1 MIKNM
6 EKSEIL
12 KRLEVIEKQSYK
24 VTKSNEIVQ
33 KAKTGMSLQEQKII
47 AFLVSKINVNE
58 TDPYKYYIF
67 NTKEFCELCEIDS
80 KNYVN
85 VRRTL
90 KRLYDRES
98 IEIFQNGCYV
108 PLKWLGD
115 YEIQMDKS
123 KVSVQLHFRMVPY
136 LIQLKKNF
144 VSYRLNNILFLKNKF
159 RVSLYELFSS
169 YSFRG
174 EFDISLDELRSYLG
188 IVDNEYMKVKIFKRN
203 IIKKSIEE
211 INDKTNLRLKY
222 KDLKAGRRITG
233 FKFLIESIPE

>member
-1 MIKNM
+1 M

-58 TDPYKYYIF
+58 TDPYKYYTF
-67 NTKEFCELCEIDS
+67 DTKEFCELCEIDS

-90 KRLYDRES
+90 KKLYDRES
-98 IEIFQNGCYV
+98 IEIFQNGRYF

-115 YEIQMDKS
+115 YEIQTDKS

-159 RVSLYELFSS
+159 SVSLYELFSS
-169 YSFRG
+169 Y
-174 EFDISLDELRSYLG
+174 
-188 IVDNEYMKVKIFKRN
+188 
-203 IIKKSIEE
+203 
-211 INDKTNLRLKY
+211 
-222 KDLKAGRRITG
+222 
-233 FKFLIESIPE
+233 